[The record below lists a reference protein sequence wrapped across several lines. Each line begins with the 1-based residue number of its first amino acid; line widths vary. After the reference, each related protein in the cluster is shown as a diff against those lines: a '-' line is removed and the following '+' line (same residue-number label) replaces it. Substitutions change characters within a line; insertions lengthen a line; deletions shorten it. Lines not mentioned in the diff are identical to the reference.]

1 MANASDNQACSF
13 LATTFAQLLARVL
26 NGGRSTGWQVGLAEP
41 PSPRL
46 PIIES
51 PVHYCLRFGDRLS
64 GCFYAVFAQAD
75 VSVFGGRDQPAAK
88 DADMVADAS
97 ALEEAPATAVLELM
111 RSLAA
116 SMPEALAAVHG
127 SVTLMV
133 EQVETLDALAVFA
146 LELHAKGVGGEL
158 AVILLHF
165 DPPLLDALA
174 AAAAPKPPP
183 TINVDKAV
191 QANLGLV
198 MDVELSCT
206 LRFGQ
211 RQLSLREILDLA
223 SGSVVELDRQVDE
236 PVELIL
242 DGRVIARG
250 EAVIIDGNYG
260 LRVTQ
265 VLHTVAF

>member
-1 MANASDNQACSF
+1 MAKASENQACSF
-13 LATTFAQLLARVL
+13 LATTFSQLLTRVL
-26 NGGRSTGWQVGLAEP
+26 NGGQGAGWQVGLAEP
-41 PSPRL
+41 PSPSL
-46 PIIES
+46 PVIES

-64 GCFYAVFAQAD
+64 GAFYAVFAEAD
-75 VSVFGGRDQPAAK
+75 VSVFGGREQPAAK

-97 ALEEAPATAVLELM
+97 ALEEAPAAAVLELM
-111 RSLAA
+111 RSLADA
-116 SMPEALAAVHG
+116 MPEALAAVHG
-127 SVTLMV
+127 SVTLVV
-133 EQVETLDALAVFA
+133 EQVETLDVLAVFA
-146 LELHAKGVGGEL
+146 LELHAKRAGGQL

-165 DPPLLDALA
+165 DPPLLEAL

-183 TINVDKAV
+183 TINIDKAV

-211 RQLSLREILDLA
+211 RQLTLREILDLA

>member
-1 MANASDNQACSF
+1 MADILDLEACSSF
-13 LATTFAQLLARVL
+13 ATTLAKVFSRIL
-26 NGGRSTGWQVGLAEP
+26 SQARGSEWQVSLTEP
-41 PSPRL
+41 PPETMPS
-46 PIIES
+46 IES
-51 PVHYCLRFGDRLS
+51 PVQYCLRFGEQLRG
-64 GCFYAVFAQAD
+64 GCYAVFDGLEVAILSGVEQAVAAQDTKKAD
-75 VSVFGGRDQPAAK
+75 
-88 DADMVADAS
+88 
-97 ALEEAPATAVLELM
+97 EAESPEATMLELL
-111 RSLAA
+111 RSFALAIPDVLSPSHGKVTA
-116 SMPEALAAVHG
+116 AIERVEVLDPEAAH
-127 SVTLMV
+127 
-133 EQVETLDALAVFA
+133 A
-146 LELHAKGVGGEL
+146 LELRARGPAGATAL
-158 AVILLHF
+158 MLLHF
-165 DPPLLDALA
+165 DPSLLASLA
-174 AAAAPKPPP
+174 MAARQAPGPGIGTAQAA
-183 TINVDKAV
+183 

-265 VLHTVAF
+265 VLHSLAY

>member
-1 MANASDNQACSF
+1 MADSPSLEACTSF
-13 LATTFAQLLARVL
+13 ATT
-26 NGGRSTGWQVGLAEP
+26 LAEVFSRILSQARGGDWHVSLTEP
-41 PSPRL
+41 PPETMPTL
-46 PIIES
+46 ES
-51 PVHYCLRFGDRLS
+51 PVQYCLRFGERLQG
-64 GCFYAVFAQAD
+64 GCYAVFDELEVAIFSGAEK
-75 VSVFGGRDQPAAK
+75 AAAGDGK
-88 DADMVADAS
+88 KVAEPES
-97 ALEEAPATAVLELM
+97 PEATMLELL
-111 RSLAA
+111 RSFAMAIPEVLSPSHGKVTTAIERVEVLD
-116 SMPEALAAVHG
+116 PEAAH
-127 SVTLMV
+127 
-133 EQVETLDALAVFA
+133 A
-146 LELHAKGVGGEL
+146 LELRARGPAGVA
-158 AVILLHF
+158 AVMLLHF
-165 DPPLLDALA
+165 DPSLLASLSLA
-174 AAAAPKPPP
+174 ARRAPG
-183 TINVDKAV
+183 TGIGDAQAS

-265 VLHTVAF
+265 VLHSLAY